1 MTCSPVTMLS
11 RCCPG
16 RAMSRCAVLQ
26 PRDRQD
32 NTGTTKRVRCG
43 VVLCVNMLLNAS
55 FGRGWRLP
63 PPQPCPRSRGSVT
76 GSVGETVEAN
86 DNPQLE
92 PNSSDGAVGSTTNLS
107 LLAVHEWP
115 TLLVVS
121 ICSPQPCRRVRR
133 KRKQIGWAGRGRID
147 QRSGQPLDPWHSGSR
162 RYFNEET
169 GMIASA

>member
-1 MTCSPVTMLS
+1 MRWG
-11 RCCPG
+11 RCVIWAGLALAAASALP
-16 RAMSRCAVLQ
+16 AVA
-26 PRDRQD
+26 
-32 NTGTTKRVRCG
+32 G
-43 VVLCVNMLLNAS
+43 A
-55 FGRGWRLP
+55 GW
-63 PPQPCPRSRGSVT
+63 SVT

-121 ICSPQPCRRVRR
+121 ICSPRPCRRVRR

-147 QRSGQPLDPWHSGSR
+147 QRSGQPLALWHPGSR
-162 RYFNEET
+162 RHFNEET
-169 GMIASA
+169 GMIAGA